1 MTARLVGLLALLCL
15 ALPAQAAEN
24 GPSDNMLSM
33 YAMLG
38 ASAGRQDINYGVIK
52 SNGYGAGFGVMGG
65 FVLPVTSL
73 SGGDLGIGGYV
84 GIDGMGGAEHTSA
97 DSDTGVWMN
106 FRFEGGFQV
115 NVPLKWQAL
124 RTSIRAG
131 GLMLGDS
138 AAGGV
143 YGKSLKV
150 RVDWRHYS
158 AEIGAATG
166 GANAQSL
173 TLRWRETFLKC
184 FGFGLERLS
193 VPDRQSD
200 GIHARLFYA
209 VDI

>member
-1 MTARLVGLLALLCL
+1 MITRLIGLLALMCL
-15 ALPAQAAEN
+15 ALPAKAAEN

-38 ASAGRQDINYGVIK
+38 ASAGRTDRNYGIIK
-52 SNGYGAGFGVMGG
+52 SNGYGVGFGVMGG
-65 FVLPVTSL
+65 FVIPATRL
-73 SGGDLGIGGYV
+73 SGGDLGIGGYL
-84 GIDGMGGAEHTSA
+84 GLDALGGSEHTSA

-138 AAGGV
+138 SAGGV
-143 YGKSLKV
+143 FGKSLKV
-150 RVDWRHYS
+150 RVDWRQYS
-158 AEIGAATG
+158 AEVGVASG

-173 TLRWRETFLKC
+173 TLRWRENFLKC
-184 FGFGLERLS
+184 FGLGLERLS
-193 VPDRQSD
+193 VPDQQSD